1 MNSEKVITKEEVL
14 TIDHLDEFLSLRVG
28 ERISKLQILKIRKVV
43 NSTKQDNLSNVDYKY
58 LIETKDKK
66 ILMVNSWV
74 LWKKIADVLKQAG
87 RIDVDLELV
96 HSGVGLYQIRVI

>member
-1 MNSEKVITKEEVL
+1 MNSERVITEEEVL
-14 TIDHLDEFLSLRVG
+14 TIDRLNEFLSLRVG
-28 ERISKLQILKIRKVV
+28 EQISRLQILQIRKVI
-43 NSTKQDNLSNVDYKY
+43 NSTKQDNLPNVDYKY
-58 LIETKDKK
+58 LIETRDKK

-96 HSGVGLYQIRVI
+96 HSGVGLYQIRII

>member
-1 MNSEKVITKEEVL
+1 MNSERVFTEEEIV

-28 ERISKLQILKIRKVV
+28 EKIPKLQVLQIRKIV
-43 NSTKQDNLSNVDYKY
+43 NSTKQDNLPNVDYKY
-58 LIETKDKK
+58 LIETRDKK

-74 LWKKIADVLKQAG
+74 LWKKIADVLRQSG

-96 HSGVGLYQIRVI
+96 HSGVGQYQIRAI